1 MPTLQ
6 DPLMI
11 VTDLDGSLL
20 DHHTYSWEPAQP
32 WLDRLNEQGIPV
44 VICSSKTAAEI
55 LPLQRLLKITGSPYI
70 AENGA
75 IVHWEGF
82 NGSVDQA
89 ANKGYTEICQTLQKL
104 RDGMGFKFTGFAD
117 VSEKEVAEW
126 TGLTPHNAALAKMRE
141 GSESLIWRDS
151 AARFDDFSEALA
163 AEQLTLVQGGR
174 FWSVMNQGAGK
185 GAALDLLLHHFL
197 HPLGDKWLTIGLG
210 DGPNDGP
217 MLDKVEYA
225 VIIKGYSKT
234 PVTLQRE
241 GRDAEQTVFRTTHF
255 GPAGW
260 SEGLSHFI
268 TQGQVGACPEGT
280 S

>member
-32 WLDRLNEQGIPV
+32 WLERLTEESIPV

-55 LPLQRLLKITGSPYI
+55 LPLQRLLGITSSPYI

-75 IVHWEGF
+75 VLHWEEF
-82 NGSVDQA
+82 NGSGDRA

-104 RDGMGFKFTGFAD
+104 RDSLGFKFTGFAD
-117 VSEKEVAEW
+117 VTEKEVAEW

-151 AARFDDFSEALA
+151 ATRFEEFSEALA
-163 AEQLTLVQGGR
+163 AEELTLVQGGR

-185 GAALDLLLHHFL
+185 GAALDLLLRHYT
-197 HPLGDKWLTIGLG
+197 HPVGHKWLTIGLG

-217 MLDKVEYA
+217 MLDKVDYA

-241 GRDAEQTVFRTTHF
+241 GRDAEERVFHSTHF
-255 GPAGW
+255 GPDGW

-268 TQGQVGACPEGT
+268 NQG
-280 S
+280 

>member
-32 WLDRLNEQGIPV
+32 WLDRLNEQGVPV

-55 LPLQRLLKITGSPYI
+55 LPLQRQLGIASSPYI

-75 IVHWEGF
+75 IVHWEGV
-82 NGSVDQA
+82 NGSVAQA
-89 ANKGYTEICQTLQKL
+89 TNKGYTEICQTLQKL
-104 RDGMGFKFTGFAD
+104 RNRMGFKFTGFAD
-117 VSEKEVAEW
+117 VTEKEVAEW
-126 TGLTPHNAALAKMRE
+126 TGLTPHNATLAKMRE

-151 AARFDDFSEALA
+151 ADQFNAFSAALA
-163 AEQLTLVQGGR
+163 EEQLALVQGGR

-185 GAALDLLLHHFL
+185 GAALELLLHHFT
-197 HPLGDKWLTIGLG
+197 PPAGDKWMTIGLG

-241 GRDAEQTVFRTTHF
+241 GRDAGKTIFYSTHF
-255 GPAGW
+255 GPEGW

-268 TQGQVGACPEGT
+268 THG
-280 S
+280 